1 MAKHSKTLGTLLGF
15 LSTAIAIITTIVWFR
30 LASQVAIP
38 EDRTLFV
45 IAFFLAPAVGV
56 AAFFFRG
63 RWYGRVAS
71 IPGIVVGLFL
81 PFTVYISPQQVAANP
96 IQVGHQIPY
105 FSAIDDKGM
114 RFSSDVL
121 AGTPVLIKFFR
132 AHW

>member
-1 MAKHSKTLGTLLGF
+1 MVKDAKTFGTVLGF
-15 LSTAIAIITTIVWFR
+15 LSTVIAITTTIVWFR

-45 IAFFLAPAVGV
+45 IAFLLAPVAGI
-56 AAFFFRG
+56 AAFLLG
-63 RWYGRVAS
+63 ARWYGRVAS
-71 IPGIVVGLFL
+71 IPGIVIGLFL
-81 PFTVYISPQQVAANP
+81 PFTVYISPQQAAANP
-96 IQVGHQIPY
+96 IQVGDQIPY
-105 FSAIDDKGM
+105 FAAIDDNGA